1 MLSCLHTPA
10 APLSAFIHCFWYWES
25 DPQPHA
31 KEKLLPNGEP
41 AIIFNLR
48 DQPIRIYDPADLNKY
63 QSYGRAVLSGARS
76 DCFVIDT
83 DQQERVLGIQ
93 FRAGGAFP
101 FFAMPASEAEGLSID
116 LEDLWPTRARVIRD
130 QLLNACSVSAMFQLL
145 ERHLLEHLVRP
156 LELHS
161 AIGYAL
167 REFQRPNHDGKIA
180 SVTGQIGLSSRRF
193 VELFRQQVGL
203 TPKVFCRVLRFQR
216 VLKTLREAKDL
227 EWADLALSCGYYDQ
241 AHFIHDF
248 QSFSGLTPSAYHA
261 AATPHLNHVPL
272 V

>member
-1 MLSCLHTPA
+1 MSNSCLHTPA

-31 KEKLLPNGEP
+31 KKNSCQTAEP

-167 REFQRPNHDGKIA
+167 REFQRPNHDGNRLCHWPDRFEFAPLCGTLPPA
-180 SVTGQIGLSSRRF
+180 SRTHAEGVLPRSALPTRSENLARSERPRMGRLSAF
-193 VELFRQQVGL
+193 VRLL
-203 TPKVFCRVLRFQR
+203 
-216 VLKTLREAKDL
+216 
-227 EWADLALSCGYYDQ
+227 
-241 AHFIHDF
+241 
-248 QSFSGLTPSAYHA
+248 
-261 AATPHLNHVPL
+261 
-272 V
+272 